1 MLAILSL
8 LISVSLDMLSPM
20 LTMHI
25 IDDVIIGSDLALLP
39 YLLGGILCVGV
50 GRCIFQ
56 YTKEYTF
63 DKVGSKIAS
72 EMRKELFDHIQS
84 LSCNFFDKN
93 NTGELMARVKD
104 DIDRI
109 WNTMSYVGMLVIE
122 VIYHTTVVLF
132 CMYSLNVTLAIIPT
146 CAMILCGFIAVIM
159 ERKLGEIYEEI
170 SEENAKLNTVAEEN
184 LAGVRTVKAFA
195 RERFEIKKFLS
206 HNKRYYDLNMQQSK
220 VFVRY
225 YPFFQI
231 ITKLLPLLILLLGGR
246 LVMKDIITL
255 GALGAFIEYSN
266 NIVWPME
273 MLGWLTNDLS
283 AGIASNKKIQKIYN
297 EIPAITEPDTPV
309 ILDTVK
315 GKVEFSHVSFHK
327 EDNHEILHD
336 ISFTVKPGKTIGIMG
351 ATGAGK
357 TSVIQL
363 LQRLYDATDG
373 KILLDVYSVIDFCWG
388 FGCVS
393 LWYTGIV
400 ILGVEKVS
408 VGTLIAF
415 GTYISM
421 FWQPIMNLS
430 NFYNQLITNISGAE
444 RIFEILD
451 TKSDITDAENVIQM
465 PAINGSVDFEH
476 VSFSYDENTNVLQ
489 DVSFHINPGETI
501 ALVGPT
507 GAGKS
512 TIVNLISRFY
522 DIQEGTI
529 RIDGHDIK
537 SVSIESLRNQMGIM
551 TQDNFLFTGTIRENI
566 AYGKLDAT
574 EEEIIAAAKAVHA
587 HDFIMKLPKQY
598 DTFLEERGGGLSVGQ
613 KQLLA
618 FARTMVSMPKILIL
632 DEATSSI
639 DTKTE
644 LLVQEGIEALLKGR
658 TSFVIAHRL
667 STIQKA
673 DRIFVIDN
681 GGIMEEGNHE
691 GLMAKRGAY
700 YQLQTAQ
707 LQDVI

>member
-1 MLAILSL
+1 MKRKKLSTYIWEYKWSYLLAILSL
-8 LISVSLDMLSPM
+8 FISVSLDMLAPM

-25 IDDVIIGSDLALLP
+25 IDDVIIGGNLTLLP

-63 DKVGSKIAS
+63 DKAGSSIAS

-122 VIYHTTVVLF
+122 VIYHTIVVLF

-146 CAMILCGFIAVIM
+146 CAMILCGFIAVRM

-195 RERFEIKKFLS
+195 RERFEIEKFLS

-220 VFVRY
+220 VFVKY

-231 ITKLLPLLILLLGGR
+231 ITKLLPMIILLLGGR

-273 MLGWLTNDLS
+273 MLGWLSNDLS
-283 AGIASNKKIQKIYN
+283 AGIASNKKLQKIYN
-297 EIPAITEPDTPV
+297 EVPAITEPANPV

-315 GKVEFSHVSFHK
+315 GKIEFSHVSFHK
-327 EDNHEILHD
+327 EDMHEILHD
-336 ISFTVKPGKTIGIMG
+336 ISFVVEPGKTIGIMG

-373 KILLDVYSVIDFCWG
+373 KILLDHVDIKEL
-388 FGCVS
+388 S
-393 LWYTGIV
+393 LKQ
-400 ILGVEKVS
+400 LRQS
-408 VGTLIAF
+408 
-415 GTYISM
+415 ISLVM
-421 FWQPIMNLS
+421 QDVFLFS
-430 NFYNQLITNISGAE
+430 DTIT
-444 RIFEILD
+444 
-451 TKSDITDAENVIQM
+451 ENVKLGKRECIDMIAVRKASKAAQASGFIEKM
-465 PAINGSVDFEH
+465 DDA
-476 VSFSYDENTNVLQ
+476 Y
-489 DVSFHINPGETI
+489 ETI
-501 ALVGPT
+501 IG
-507 GAGKS
+507 
-512 TIVNLISRFY
+512 
-522 DIQEGTI
+522 
-529 RIDGHDIK
+529 
-537 SVSIESLRNQMGIM
+537 
-551 TQDNFLFTGTIRENI
+551 
-566 AYGKLDAT
+566 
-574 EEEIIAAAKAVHA
+574 
-587 HDFIMKLPKQY
+587 
-598 DTFLEERGGGLSVGQ
+598 ERGVGLSGGQ
-613 KQLLA
+613 KQRISIARALA
-618 FARTMVSMPKILIL
+618 KNTPILVMDDSTSAL
-632 DEATSSI
+632 DMETEHEI
-639 DTKTE
+639 QKTLHELQNTTK
-644 LLVQEGIEALLKGR
+644 LI
-658 TSFVIAHRL
+658 IAHRI
-667 STIQKA
+667 SAVRHA
-673 DRIFVIDN
+673 DEIIVLEN
-681 GGIMEEGNHE
+681 GSIKERGTHE
-691 GLMAKRGAY
+691 DLMSRQGLYFATYCSQYGAPNRKE
-700 YQLQTAQ
+700 A
-707 LQDVI
+707 